1 MQTPLALTSRAINA
15 MAAFLSTAHGFILI
29 VIALLVGIGVGAML
43 QFSEGFLWGFN
54 ILLSVT
60 AIAFSCIILV
70 SAARSEAALHVKLD
84 HLIEQ
89 SRATNDAIGL
99 EHKEI
104 EEIERERE
112 RVERHVAGEAIDEA
126 VEEEVTEQLDA
137 RGVSRAT
144 SGP

>member
-1 MQTPLALTSRAINA
+1 MVS
-15 MAAFLSTAHGFILI
+15 
-29 VIALLVGIGVGAML
+29 LVLG
-43 QFSEGFLWGFN
+43 
-54 ILLSVT
+54 SVL
-60 AIAFSCIILV
+60 ILV

-112 RVERHVAGEAIDEA
+112 RVEQHVAGGTIDEA
-126 VEEEVTEQLDA
+126 VEEEVAEQLDA

-144 SGP
+144 SVP